1 MQQASNVQL
10 KAIHLVQGP
19 ARILAG
25 PGSGKTFTI
34 IQRIC
39 HLIKEHRI
47 LPEHILVITFTKTA
61 AQEMQQRYQKELK
74 DSTSNT
80 VSFGTFH
87 SICYHILKNSG
98 KFHAD
103 SLIKETEKRKI
114 AEQILSSHGY
124 SKSCDYD
131 AVSNFLDTIS
141 KMKNLTDLPDEVFLM
156 FSREQMTVL
165 FQDYEE
171 MLEEQKKLDFD
182 DMILQCLKLLSQN
195 QQVCQ
200 YWQRQFRFI
209 LVDEFQDINEMQYKV
224 VKLLAFPENNLFVVG
239 DDDQSI
245 YGFRG
250 TSPGIMGRFLEDFP
264 DAEQLV
270 LNENYRSGEC
280 IVSLANQV
288 IERNRFRIHKDLHAM
303 KKEAHIKICFRETR
317 KEEEE
322 AVIDDLK
329 HRGIKTYSD
338 CALIVR
344 SNREVYQY
352 AGLLKQAG
360 IPVKGKKANEQN
372 YFHHFIMEDIKSFLL
387 YIYEGNKRGDFLKFM
402 NKPNLFLTRKALIR
416 ETVTQ
421 WDLLNYYQNNE
432 KMKEEIR
439 QLFYHLNKAAELTP
453 WLAVRYFRK
462 IMGYDLYL
470 KEKAGNQPVYSFLLE
485 TADNIQTVFRSMKKE
500 QKIKAFLEEA
510 EKNKAGSPS
519 SEEASCQTMETSGIS
534 VMTMHSAKGLEFE
547 YVFLPDVNEGVIP
560 GRNCKSEAS
569 IEEERRLLYVAITR
583 ARQSLFLYYTSE
595 RNRKLSRFLQGLI
608 HPHPHP

>member
-10 KAIHLVQGP
+10 KAIHLVLGP

-39 HLIKEHRI
+39 HLIKEHHI
-47 LPEHILVITFTKTA
+47 PPEHILVITFTKMA
-61 AQEMQQRYQKELK
+61 ALEMQQRYQKELK
-74 DSTSNT
+74 ASVSNR

-103 SLIKETEKRKI
+103 SLLKETEKRKI
-114 AEQILSSHGY
+114 AEQILSNHGY
-124 SKSCDYD
+124 CKSCDYD
-131 AVSNFLDTIS
+131 TVSNLLDTIS

-182 DMILQCLKLLSQN
+182 DMILQCFKLLSQN
-195 QQVCQ
+195 HQVCQ
-200 YWQRQFRFI
+200 YWQKQFRFI
-209 LVDEFQDINEMQYKV
+209 LVDEFQDINEMQYEV
-224 VKLLAFPENNLFVVG
+224 VKLLALPENNLFVVG

-288 IERNRFRIHKDLHAM
+288 IERNRFRICKNLQAM
-303 KKEAHIKICFRETR
+303 KKEAQIKICFRETR
-317 KEEEE
+317 REEEE
-322 AVIDDLK
+322 AVVADLK
-329 HRGIKTYSD
+329 QISTKSYSD

-352 AGLLKQAG
+352 SGLLKEAG

-372 YFHHFIMEDIKSFLL
+372 LFRHFIMEDIKAFLL
-387 YIYEGNKRGDFLKFM
+387 FIYEGNKRSDFLKIM
-402 NKPNLFLTRKALIR
+402 NKPNLFLTRKALLK

-421 WDLLNYYQNNE
+421 WDFLNYYQNNV
-432 KMKEEIR
+432 KMKEEIM
-439 QLFYHLNKAAELTP
+439 QLFYHLKKASELTP

-462 IMGYDLYL
+462 IMRYDLYL
-470 KEKAGNQPVYSFLLE
+470 KEKAGNQPAYALLLE
-485 TADNIQTVFRSMKKE
+485 TADNIQAVFRSMKKD
-500 QKIKAFLEEA
+500 QKIEAFLHEA
-510 EKNKAGSPS
+510 EKNKAGIPS
-519 SEEASCQTMETSGIS
+519 SKDGSCQIMEASGVS

-547 YVFLPDVNEGVIP
+547 YVLLPDINEGVIP
-560 GRNCKSEAS
+560 GKNCKSEAS